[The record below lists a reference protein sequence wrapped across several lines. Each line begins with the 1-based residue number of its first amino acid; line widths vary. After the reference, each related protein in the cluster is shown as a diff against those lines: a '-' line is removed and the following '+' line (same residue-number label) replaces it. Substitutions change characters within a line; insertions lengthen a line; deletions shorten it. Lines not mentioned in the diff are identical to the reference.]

1 MKKKNIVAAA
11 FAATLAFGMMPTA
24 AFAYDAEDSK
34 AETGDQQSFAQ
45 DNSAGGDRTKSG
57 NTSEVYVKTE
67 ARNISATI
75 PLKIQVVG
83 PAEGGDLYGT
93 PSNYDLI
100 NNSAYPIRVVDVVA
114 AEVDG
119 WALSTTDL
127 AAGDADKSSADIG
140 SLCLKLTPAGDGAEV
155 VTVSDTSQKPGTGW
169 VVPARVDESNGTSKN
184 LKVSGSISQINSVE
198 KDATHAIDITYTIG
212 ATTSDDA

>member
-1 MKKKNIVAAA
+1 MKKKSMLAAA
-11 FAATLAFGMMPTA
+11 FAATLAFGMMPAA

-34 AETGDQQSFAQ
+34 DDTGDQQEFTQ
-45 DNSAGGDRTKSG
+45 DASEGGDRTQSG

-114 AEVDG
+114 ESVEG
-119 WALSTTDL
+119 WELSTADL
-127 AAGDADKSSADIG
+127 AAGDADKSTSDYG
-140 SLCLKLTPAGDGAEV
+140 KLCLKLTPAGDGAETI
-155 VTVSDTSQKPGTGW
+155 TVSDSGQEPGTGW
-169 VVPARVDESNGTSKN
+169 VVNAREDEKTGTSKN
-184 LKVSGSISQINSVE
+184 LKVTGSISQINSVE
-198 KDATHAIDITYTIG
+198 EDATHAIDVSYTVA
-212 ATTSDDA
+212 ATTSDDK